1 MSLYAV
7 VSSALSVWV
16 MRQADLSWN
25 LVALSTIV
33 PLVVVL
39 AVFRRAV
46 VHALLGRPSRRKVPT
61 SA

>member
-1 MSLYAV
+1 
-7 VSSALSVWV
+7 